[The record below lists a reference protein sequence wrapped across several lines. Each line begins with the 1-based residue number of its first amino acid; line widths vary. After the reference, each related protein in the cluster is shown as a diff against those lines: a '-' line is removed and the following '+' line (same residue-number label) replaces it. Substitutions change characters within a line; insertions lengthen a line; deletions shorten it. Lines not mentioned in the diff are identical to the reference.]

1 MTPEQQQFL
10 AEKVAKRAIHLTA
23 IESFAES
30 KREAEADIK
39 KEFGKDFE
47 FTLDALA
54 NEYIKGQKLREQ
66 AQQKVDKLKEV
77 EAQTNMLKKYISLEK
92 VYDEADKYL

>member
-10 AEKVAKRAIHLTA
+10 AEKVAKRAVHLTA
-23 IESFAES
+23 IESFKES
-30 KREAEADIK
+30 KKEVEAEIK
-39 KEFGKDFE
+39 EKLGKDFE
-47 FTLDALA
+47 FKLDELA
-54 NEYIKGQKLREQ
+54 NEYLKGEKLRDE

-77 EAQTNMLKKYISLEK
+77 EAQTNILKKYISMEK